1 MSKQEETQSRV
12 RVFALGGLGE
22 TGKNMYVVEV
32 DEEMIVLDAG
42 QMIPQ
47 DDMLGIDVVIPDISY
62 LVQHKDRVK
71 AIVLSHGHEDHTG
84 ALAYII
90 DKLQVPVYGS
100 KLTIGLIED
109 DLKAKNP
116 SDKTKL
122 KVVSPGGNMKAGKIR
137 VEFFRVNH
145 SIPDC
150 LGIAIQ
156 TPQGYVVYTGDFK
169 IDQTP
174 PDRKFS
180 DIGRMT
186 DFGKKG
192 VLALLS
198 DSTNAEVPGTTPSEK
213 DTEAG
218 IKSVFREA
226 EGRVIVSTY
235 SSNVYRIQ
243 QVIDAANETKRKL
256 AIVGDSM
263 MKVIDI
269 SKRLNYLRV
278 PKNLVISVEELSQY
292 NTDEVAV
299 LCTGSLGE
307 PVSALHRMA
316 KGSDRQLSILPK
328 DTVIISASPSPSN
341 EKSVGRVVDQL
352 YKLGAEVI
360 TKYPQVNVSG
370 HASQEELMF
379 MLNLMKPRHFMPIQG
394 EFRMQFAHA
403 QLAQTTGVH
412 RDRIHI
418 VDNGDVL
425 LFEDKKAIKASKVPA
440 GNVLIDGLGIG
451 DVGNIVLRDRRL
463 LSKDGI
469 LVVVVTLNKKTSE
482 FVSGPDIISRGFVY
496 VRESE
501 ELLEEAKQKVSD
513 TLKTCMSDN
522 VNEWSSLKSN
532 VRDVLSRFLYDK
544 TKRRPMILPIIM
556 EV

>member
-1 MSKQEETQSRV
+1 M
-12 RVFALGGLGE
+12 GGLGE

-32 DEEMIVLDAG
+32 DEEMVVLDAG
-42 QMIPQ
+42 QMIPE

-62 LVQHKDRVK
+62 LVQNRDRVK
-71 AIVLSHGHEDHTG
+71 AVILSHGHEDHTG
-84 ALAYII
+84 AIPYVIS
-90 DKLQVPVYGS
+90 KLQAPVYGS
-100 KLTIGLIED
+100 KLTMGLVEETKKNIEN
-109 DLKAKNP
+109 KV
-116 SDKTKL
+116 KL
-122 KVVSPGGNMKAGKIR
+122 KVVSPGGNIKAGKMKI
-137 VEFFRVNH
+137 EFFRVNH

-150 LGIAIQ
+150 LGVAIQ

-180 DIGRMT
+180 DVGRMT
-186 DFGKKG
+186 DYGKKG
-192 VLALLS
+192 VLCLLS

-213 DTEAG
+213 ETEAG
-218 IKSVFREA
+218 IKDVFRDA
-226 EGRVIVSTY
+226 PGRVIVSTY
-235 SSNVYRIQ
+235 ASNVYRIQ
-243 QVIDAANETKRKL
+243 QVIDSAAESNRKL

-263 MKVIDI
+263 KKVIEI
-269 SKRLNYLRV
+269 SQRLNYLRCS
-278 PKNLVISVEELSQY
+278 KRLIISVEEISKY
-292 NTDEVAV
+292 NGEDVAV
-299 LCTGSLGE
+299 LCSGTQGE

-328 DTVIISASPSPSN
+328 DTVIISASPSPGN
-341 EKSVGRVVDQL
+341 EKSIGRVVDYL
-352 YKLGAEVI
+352 YKLGAEVVHSD
-360 TKYPQVNVSG
+360 KRVNVSG
-370 HASQEELMF
+370 HGSQEELMF
-379 MLNLMKPRHFMPIQG
+379 MLNLMKPRHFVPIQG

-403 QLAQTTGVH
+403 ELALTTGVH
-412 RDRIHI
+412 RERIHML
-418 VDNGDVL
+418 DNGDVL
-425 LFEDKKAIKASKVPA
+425 QLQGKNATKASKVPA

-469 LVVVVTLNKKTSE
+469 LVVVVTLNKKTNA

-501 ELLEEAKQKVSD
+501 ELLEEAKKKVTD
-513 TLKTCMSDN
+513 TLNECMSEN

-532 VRDVLSRFLYDK
+532 VREVLSRFLYDK

>member
-186 DFGKKG
+186 DYGKKKAYSYCFQI
-192 VLALLS
+192 VRMLKCRVQHRLRKTQKQELRAC
-198 DSTNAEVPGTTPSEK
+198 
-213 DTEAG
+213 
-218 IKSVFREA
+218 SV
-226 EGRVIVSTY
+226 
-235 SSNVYRIQ
+235 
-243 QVIDAANETKRKL
+243 
-256 AIVGDSM
+256 
-263 MKVIDI
+263 
-269 SKRLNYLRV
+269 
-278 PKNLVISVEELSQY
+278 
-292 NTDEVAV
+292 
-299 LCTGSLGE
+299 
-307 PVSALHRMA
+307 
-316 KGSDRQLSILPK
+316 
-328 DTVIISASPSPSN
+328 
-341 EKSVGRVVDQL
+341 
-352 YKLGAEVI
+352 
-360 TKYPQVNVSG
+360 
-370 HASQEELMF
+370 
-379 MLNLMKPRHFMPIQG
+379 
-394 EFRMQFAHA
+394 
-403 QLAQTTGVH
+403 
-412 RDRIHI
+412 
-418 VDNGDVL
+418 
-425 LFEDKKAIKASKVPA
+425 
-440 GNVLIDGLGIG
+440 
-451 DVGNIVLRDRRL
+451 
-463 LSKDGI
+463 
-469 LVVVVTLNKKTSE
+469 
-482 FVSGPDIISRGFVY
+482 
-496 VRESE
+496 
-501 ELLEEAKQKVSD
+501 KQKDASLLVRILQMCIVFSKSSMRQMKQSVS
-513 TLKTCMSDN
+513 LR
-522 VNEWSSLKSN
+522 SLE
-532 VRDVLSRFLYDK
+532 
-544 TKRRPMILPIIM
+544 IQ
-556 EV
+556 